1 MSKAIKRREVKPAPK
16 QERARKRQSAILA
29 AAEALLLD
37 GSPTD
42 VSTTAI
48 ALKAGIPVGSIYR
61 YFEDKEDI
69 LEQLYHTAYNEVET
83 TLVDQKSS
91 LVTGSN
97 FGDEIHQLL
106 NAFWQAA
113 RAHPTFIP
121 LTRWAN
127 SHYSLWDVTP
137 GQNSSLAKLIEGT
150 LLDAGVEIPDTR
162 KKSAQKTLVTTVSV
176 LTDVIIEEDDAVTA
190 KAQIDELA
198 VLLEAY
204 IGTFGR

>member
-29 AAEALLLD
+29 AAETLLVE

-42 VSTTAI
+42 ISTTSV

-69 LEQLYHTAYNEVET
+69 LEQLYHTAYNDVEA
-83 TLVDQKSS
+83 S
-91 LVTGSN
+91 LVKMQATLSTGSDV
-97 FGDEIHQLL
+97 GQAVHRLL
-106 NAFWQAA
+106 DIFWQAA
-113 RAHPTFIP
+113 RAHPTFVP

-137 GQNSSLAKLIEGT
+137 GQNSSLAQLIENT

-162 KKSAQKTLVTTVSV
+162 KTSAQKTLVTTVSV
-176 LTDVIIEEDDAVTA
+176 LADVIIEEDDADRA
-190 KAQIDELA
+190 KAQIEELA
-198 VLLEAY
+198 ILLEAY

>member
-29 AAEALLLD
+29 AAEVLLTE

-42 VSTTAI
+42 ISTTAI
-48 ALKAGIPVGSIYR
+48 AMKAGIPVGSIYR

-69 LEQLYHTAYNEVET
+69 LEQLYHTAYNDVEAAV
-83 TLVDQKSS
+83 VDQKTGFSS
-91 LVTGSN
+91 GTD
-97 FGDEIHQLL
+97 FGQAIHQLL
-106 NAFWQAA
+106 NTFWQTA
-113 RAHPTFIP
+113 RTHPTFVP

-137 GQNSSLAKLIEGT
+137 GQNSSLAQLIENT

-162 KKSAQKTLVTTVSV
+162 KTSAQKTLVTTVSV
-176 LTDVIIEEDDAVTA
+176 LVDVIIEEDDADRA
-190 KAQIDELA
+190 KAQIKELA
-198 VLLEAY
+198 ILLEAY